1 MALLLETE
9 KEKIV
14 VLQVPKLSK
23 PSIYH
28 QVCIVTTKINRSYAF
43 SLPLSLC
50 LLLQSAVQISQPVLT
65 EAMLKRHNQ
74 AEAHPP
80 RPTFSGKKVTVN
92 NR

>member
-9 KEKIV
+9 KEKVI
-14 VLQVPKLSK
+14 VLQVPRLSK

-28 QVCIVTTKINRSYAF
+28 QVRKYSTDQHEYVSKNTHTHTHTHT
-43 SLPLSLC
+43 
-50 LLLQSAVQISQPVLT
+50 QSAVQISQPVLT

-74 AEAHPP
+74 TEAPP
-80 RPTFSGKKVTVN
+80 DRPTFSGKQVTVN